1 MYLFSY
7 LNRFKKYSAIIL
19 FWAIFCTVFTSVSD
33 GVTTFSTDL
42 DTKETPVELQFDDI
56 WFYDTEMVL
65 VIPDIRL
72 DWLTVVFRPGLE
84 APEKSNAW
92 SESEAL
98 FVQTAKEIVGSHSEI
113 IDYFYDRNLAKDA
126 CFFKLRE
133 GLNQNLMGNLICLLN
148 KHRSVAY
155 THPTIGVKGKTHA
168 FFNAFDIE
176 WKTGVEQALREA
188 IMNKAHVSWDKN
200 EYTYRVAL
208 SRAPF
213 FKAMNLIAE
222 DIHVL
227 KVTPYLVELKPS
239 ITAELTIPI
248 SGSDLGDEIPFSLHI
263 AFSELIRIDPSSIAN
278 IGLRPSDVQK
288 ELFDLKVD
296 PYDYVEA
303 ASKSP
308 VKITGW
314 MKFYTPGDFVIPA
327 VKIQYTSSTYAD
339 NKARSIETK
348 PLPFKVSS
356 IVPAK
361 QEEKKLIIPMG
372 HLEPN
377 YKIAY
382 YQKKAR
388 TNLLLS
394 FLFFFITIICAGWLI
409 LKLYQQ
415 RKKREK
421 LLTIKQEDLLADKL
435 KAFLVE
441 APSSP
446 HAVYVAEVGKL
457 LRAYLVARYQIGLYP
472 AGGSGEVFF
481 ESIKDT
487 LPEALVSKIGTLF
500 KKIDDIVAL
509 ELDTF
514 PEIEPLRS
522 EALEILNATQR

>member
-1 MYLFSY
+1 
-7 LNRFKKYSAIIL
+7 
-19 FWAIFCTVFTSVSD
+19 
-33 GVTTFSTDL
+33 
-42 DTKETPVELQFDDI
+42 
-56 WFYDTEMVL
+56 
-65 VIPDIRL
+65 
-72 DWLTVVFRPGLE
+72 
-84 APEKSNAW
+84 
-92 SESEAL
+92 
-98 FVQTAKEIVGSHSEI
+98 
-113 IDYFYDRNLAKDA
+113 
-126 CFFKLRE
+126 
-133 GLNQNLMGNLICLLN
+133 
-148 KHRSVAY
+148 
-155 THPTIGVKGKTHA
+155 
-168 FFNAFDIE
+168 
-176 WKTGVEQALREA
+176 
-188 IMNKAHVSWDKN
+188 
-200 EYTYRVAL
+200 
-208 SRAPF
+208 
-213 FKAMNLIAE
+213 
-222 DIHVL
+222 
-227 KVTPYLVELKPS
+227 
-239 ITAELTIPI
+239 
-248 SGSDLGDEIPFSLHI
+248 
-263 AFSELIRIDPSSIAN
+263 
-278 IGLRPSDVQK
+278 
-288 ELFDLKVD
+288 
-296 PYDYVEA
+296 
-303 ASKSP
+303 
-308 VKITGW
+308 
-314 MKFYTPGDFVIPA
+314 
-327 VKIQYTSSTYAD
+327 
-339 NKARSIETK
+339 
-348 PLPFKVSS
+348 
-356 IVPAK
+356 
-361 QEEKKLIIPMG
+361 MG